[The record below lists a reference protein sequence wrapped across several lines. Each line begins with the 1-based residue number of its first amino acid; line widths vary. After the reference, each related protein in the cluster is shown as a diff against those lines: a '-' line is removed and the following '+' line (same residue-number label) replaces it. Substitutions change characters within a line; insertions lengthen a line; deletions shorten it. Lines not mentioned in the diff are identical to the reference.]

1 MTSEIILF
9 HLLTTYD
16 IETLDRPCV
25 KLSQLSRATLPSDT
39 PSAGPLSRVGGTPM
53 PHEVPAPSPV
63 TFRQEPATDNLLDDD
78 QWGSFS
84 S

>member
-1 MTSEIILF
+1 MLKFLLLDSSIYKPEQKVETQEIS
-9 HLLTTYD
+9 HP
-16 IETLDRPCV
+16 ETVP
-25 KLSQLSRATLPSDT
+25 
-39 PSAGPLSRVGGTPM
+39 GPLSRVGGTPM

-63 TFRQEPATDNLLDDD
+63 AFRQEPASDNLLDDD